1 MPGLVRRLCSY
12 GSTNRTPDSFT
23 EPSPNHLGPHPDADP
38 GSKPSSK
45 PDPDFS
51 TEQVARNVRPHCGP
65 IGVACHLGANHLGA
79 NHLRAEPR
87 AKPDPDFSTEHIAHI
102 VTPNCGPIVVACHL
116 GANHLGANH
125 LGADGRTYIAANN
138 HTDPKSNLGA
148 NTDADGAADNCANP
162 RSNADVPWETRQL
175 QYVQTLHR
183 SELRGYWR
191 VVRLPS
197 PVQ

>member
-1 MPGLVRRLCSY
+1 MPGLVRKLCSY

-51 TEQVARNVRPHCGP
+51 TEHVARNVRPHCGP
-65 IGVACHLGANHLGA
+65 IG
-79 NHLRAEPR
+79 
-87 AKPDPDFSTEHIAHI
+87 
-102 VTPNCGPIVVACHL
+102 VACHL

-138 HTDPKSNLGA
+138 HTDPKSNLGT